1 MSQTVHI
8 ELQSRTVTNVQVA
21 IHPEKRPAEKAPLKA
36 SFQAKLGLPK
46 EERDRSFL
54 LACTMH
60 TVCEQE
66 PDFFDATL
74 EANYIFLCNE
84 TAENSDDV
92 IAEQSVPVVQKQM
105 MELLKTILADMG
117 YEKFFKE

>member
-8 ELQSRTVTNVQVA
+8 ELQSSTVTSVQVA

-36 SFQAKLGLPK
+36 SFQVKLGLPK
-46 EERDRSFL
+46 EERDHSFL

-74 EANYIFLCNE
+74 EAKYIFLCNE
-84 TAENSDDV
+84 AAENCNDV
-92 IAEQSVPVVQKQM
+92 IEEQGVPVVQKQT

-117 YEKFFKE
+117 YKKFFKE